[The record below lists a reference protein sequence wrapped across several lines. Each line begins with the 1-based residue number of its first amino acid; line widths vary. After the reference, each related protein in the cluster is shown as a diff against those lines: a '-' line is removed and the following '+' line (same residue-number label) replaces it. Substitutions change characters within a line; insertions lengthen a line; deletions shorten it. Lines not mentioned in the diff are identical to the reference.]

1 MLTIIDEETDRLNR
15 LVGEA
20 AEMAQ
25 LDSGMFK
32 LDLQPHVIQDA
43 LEPALQ
49 DARVSLENHPI
60 EITVAPDAPKVRMDV
75 QRIREVLMHLLE
87 NAGKY
92 SDPGVPIKVTSEV
105 KDGPLTTSVADR
117 GPGID
122 SFEQSLIFEKFYR
135 GQHQRYSAPGT
146 GMGLAIAK
154 VIVEAHGGTIG
165 VVSQLGSGSVFS
177 FTLPLEKES
186 RK

>member
-1 MLTIIDEETDRLNR
+1 
-15 LVGEA
+15 
-20 AEMAQ
+20 
-25 LDSGMFK
+25 
-32 LDLQPHVIQDA
+32 
-43 LEPALQ
+43 
-49 DARVSLENHPI
+49 
-60 EITVAPDAPKVRMDV
+60 
-75 QRIREVLMHLLE
+75 MHLLE

-105 KDGPLTTSVADR
+105 KDDRLITSVSDR

-135 GQHQRYSAPGT
+135 GQHQRYTAPGT

-177 FTLPLEKES
+177 FTLPLEKTS
-186 RK
+186 RP

>member
-1 MLTIIDEETDRLNR
+1 
-15 LVGEA
+15 
-20 AEMAQ
+20 MAQ

-32 LDLQPHVIQDA
+32 LDLQPHSIQDA
-43 LEPALQ
+43 MQPAMQ
-49 DARVSLENHPI
+49 DAKASLEKHPV
-60 EITVAPDAPKVRMDV
+60 EIVVPENLPKALIDV
-75 QRIREVLMHLLE
+75 DRIREVLMHLLE

-92 SDPGVPIKVTSEV
+92 SPAGAPIRVTSEV
-105 KDGPLTTSVADR
+105 QKDHLVTSIADR

-135 GQHQRYSAPGT
+135 GQNQRYMAPGT

-154 VIVEAHGGTIG
+154 VIVEAHGGRIS

-177 FTLPLEKES
+177 FTLPIDQAA
-186 RK
+186 RP

>member
-1 MLTIIDEETDRLNR
+1 MNR

-32 LDLQPHVIQDA
+32 LDLQPHSIA
-43 LEPALQ
+43 EAIEPAVE
-49 DARVSLENHPI
+49 DARASLEKHPV
-60 EITVAPDAPKVRMDV
+60 EVDLSGKHLPVVRMDV
-75 QRIREVLMHLLE
+75 QRIREVVMHLLE

-92 SDPGVPIKVTSEV
+92 SPPGTPIKVTSEV
-105 KDGPLTTSVADR
+105 KSDMLVTSVADR

-135 GQHQRYSAPGT
+135 GQNQRYTAPGT

-154 VIVEAHGGTIG
+154 VIVEAHGGTVG

-177 FTLPLEKES
+177 FSLPLDKGT
-186 RK
+186 RT